1 MAKVM
6 EGMFSDGSVQTV
18 KPETIPGSAM
28 TELGGAPSASPA
40 VGVSRSSLGAPG
52 GAASGTVL
60 DSAAPGTTVTPRAS
74 GSGSPAASSV
84 STPSSSGLGSSG
96 GNSSGGPGPRIVAD
110 EKNNALVIFAQPR
123 QYRMIEAAIKK
134 LDVVPVQVMIEATI
148 AEVTLTDQLRYGL
161 QFFFQKGNN
170 AFSLSQLASGAVNSV
185 FPGFNYVFASGNSRV
200 VLDAL
205 SSVTN
210 VHVLSAPQLMVLD
223 HQTATL
229 QVGDQVPI
237 AVQQARSTIDPNA
250 PIVNSIELRNT
261 GVILRVTPRVNS
273 TGMST
278 LVVDQEVSDVAR
290 TTTSNIDSPT
300 IQQRRISSVVAVGDG
315 DTIALGGLIRE
326 NRTIGKD
333 GLPVLSDIP
342 ILGNLFSA
350 NSDTTNRT
358 ELLILLTP
366 RVIKNRADAQA
377 VTEELRSRLSDIR
390 LVP

>member
-1 MAKVM
+1 
-6 EGMFSDGSVQTV
+6 
-18 KPETIPGSAM
+18 
-28 TELGGAPSASPA
+28 
-40 VGVSRSSLGAPG
+40 
-52 GAASGTVL
+52 
-60 DSAAPGTTVTPRAS
+60 
-74 GSGSPAASSV
+74 
-84 STPSSSGLGSSG
+84 
-96 GNSSGGPGPRIVAD
+96 
-110 EKNNALVIFAQPR
+110 
-123 QYRMIEAAIKK
+123 
-134 LDVVPVQVMIEATI
+134 
-148 AEVTLTDQLRYGL
+148 
-161 QFFFQKGNN
+161 
-170 AFSLSQLASGAVNSV
+170 
-185 FPGFNYVFASGNSRV
+185 
-200 VLDAL
+200 
-205 SSVTN
+205 
-210 VHVLSAPQLMVLD
+210 VLD

-278 LVVDQEVSDVAR
+278 LIVDQEVSDVAR

-333 GLPVLSDIP
+333 GLPILSDIP
-342 ILGNLFSA
+342 VLGNLFSA
-350 NSDTTNRT
+350 NSDSTNRT